1 MNGTC
6 GIGAEQ
12 RSAGRLRGASGPCPF
27 KKQAEDHG
35 RGGRYTCHI
44 MASKSSVGTL
54 MRI

>member
-1 MNGTC
+1 MNGMF

-12 RSAGRLRGASGPCPF
+12 RSAGRLRDASGPYPF
-27 KKQAEDHG
+27 KKQAEKHG
-35 RGGRYTCHI
+35 CGGLYTCHI

>member
-1 MNGTC
+1 MHGMS

-12 RSAGRLRGASGPCPF
+12 RSAGRLSEASGPCPF
-27 KKQAEDHG
+27 KKQTENHG
-35 RGGRYTCHI
+35 CGGLYTCHI